1 MNCKRLILALP
12 FLFALVACKTTEGLS
27 CNPFQHEKNRMVLYH
42 SHDVYLPFWK
52 KRTITAIGA
61 DCPSNEYGLCF
72 THITEMINNDEPIC
86 IAMNE
91 NNRIMMAIP
100 QYNNGQ
106 TINPQYE
113 MFDGL
118 DALSITDSLVLWD
131 EETLEALDF
140 TTPVAVLPDDYRITR
155 SHDTL
160 YLDLQTSPV
169 NLERKVCAFFYYDSH
184 TLQSVRFQDYYE
196 GYLGASDIMTGI
208 VSEVS
213 EEYLILTFL
222 YELNV
227 SDALNEVRYIS
238 DNRIFSLREDIT
250 CNDYSICRIL
260 GFSDFF
266 RLLHGEYEIE
276 MIDGGFRVKIPY
288 IIQH

>member
-1 MNCKRLILALP
+1 MQDLSNDVLLHDKRRILQNNTFGRYHP
-12 FLFALVACKTTEGLS
+12 Y
-27 CNPFQHEKNRMVLYH
+27 CNK
-42 SHDVYLPFWK
+42 SI
-52 KRTITAIGA
+52 ITAYGSE
-61 DCPSNEYGLCF
+61 CPSTEVGLCF
-72 THITEMINNDEPIC
+72 KVANDMIDNESPIC
-86 IAMNE
+86 FAKNHNGILS
-91 NNRIMMAIP
+91 IAIP
-100 QYNNGQ
+100 QHNDVQ
-106 TINPQYE
+106 VANPQFE
-113 MFDGL
+113 MLDGM
-118 DALSITDSLVLWD
+118 DVLSISDSLVLWN

-140 TTPVAVLPDDYRITR
+140 TTPIAVLPDDYRISR

-169 NLERKVCAFFYYDSH
+169 NLEKKVCAFFYYDNH
-184 TLQSVRFQDYYE
+184 TLQSARFQDYHK
-196 GYLGASDIMTGI
+196 GFLGASDIMTGT
-208 VSEVS
+208 VSEVN

-222 YELNV
+222 HELNV

-288 IIQH
+288 ILH

>member
-1 MNCKRLILALP
+1 MNYKKLLLLSAVMFELI
-12 FLFALVACKTTEGLS
+12 ACKSTQVFSDDILLHERQYIPSASLENQFTIYWKERCRIADGFECFSMREGLCLDFAS
-27 CNPFQHEKNRMVLYH
+27 EL
-42 SHDVYLPFWK
+42 
-52 KRTITAIGA
+52 II
-61 DCPSNEYGLCF
+61 
-72 THITEMINNDEPIC
+72 DEPIC
-86 IAMNE
+86 IARNE
-91 NNRIMMAIP
+91 NNRILMAIP

-106 TINPQYE
+106 IVNPQYE
-113 MFDGL
+113 MLDGV
-118 DALSITDSLVLWD
+118 DVLSISDSLVLWN

-140 TTPVAVLPDDYRITR
+140 TTPVAVVPDDYRIIR

-169 NLERKVCAFFYYDSH
+169 NLEKKVCAFFYYDNH
-184 TLQSVRFQDYYE
+184 ILQSARFQDYYK
-196 GYLGASDIMTGI
+196 GFLGASDIMTG
-208 VSEVS
+208 VVGEVS

-222 YELNV
+222 HELNV

-276 MIDGGFRVKIPY
+276 MIDGGFSVKIPY
-288 IIQH
+288 ILH